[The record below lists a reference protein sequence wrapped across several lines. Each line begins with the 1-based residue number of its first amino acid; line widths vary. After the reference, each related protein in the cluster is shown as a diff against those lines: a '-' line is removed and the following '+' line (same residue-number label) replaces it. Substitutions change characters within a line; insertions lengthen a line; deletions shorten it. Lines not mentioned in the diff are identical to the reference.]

1 MPVKLI
7 KYELYDLIKSKWLL
21 GIFFFYLSVVYAFLD
36 FGKDATKAIIS
47 HNNLALIT
55 LPLFSLLLST
65 TYFYNN
71 KNFISFVLTQPIKRL
86 WLFLS
91 IFISL
96 SLSLI
101 IGFLLGSFLPFY
113 YLLGI
118 DYTYIRVLLLNAFV
132 IPIFTSLGIL
142 LALIEE
148 DRLKGVGLALLVW
161 LIFSALYDGLLL
173 YIIILFSDYPIE
185 KFVIFL
191 TLLNPIDLIR
201 LTTLMDTGLHEIIGF
216 VGKWLLKY
224 SDKLFMFSALLSSFY
239 SLLFLSLG
247 SLVFRKKDF

>member
-1 MPVKLI
+1 MLVKLI

-101 IGFLLGSFLPFY
+101 VGFLLGSFL
-113 YLLGI
+113 
-118 DYTYIRVLLLNAFV
+118 
-132 IPIFTSLGIL
+132 
-142 LALIEE
+142 
-148 DRLKGVGLALLVW
+148 
-161 LIFSALYDGLLL
+161 
-173 YIIILFSDYPIE
+173 
-185 KFVIFL
+185 
-191 TLLNPIDLIR
+191 
-201 LTTLMDTGLHEIIGF
+201 
-216 VGKWLLKY
+216 
-224 SDKLFMFSALLSSFY
+224 
-239 SLLFLSLG
+239 
-247 SLVFRKKDF
+247 